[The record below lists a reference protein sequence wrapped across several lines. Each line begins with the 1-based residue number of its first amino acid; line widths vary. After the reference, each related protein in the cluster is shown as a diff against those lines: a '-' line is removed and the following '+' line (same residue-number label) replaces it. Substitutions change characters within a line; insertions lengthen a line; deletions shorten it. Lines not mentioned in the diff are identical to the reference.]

1 MQDDIGLDH
10 LFQRGAEG
18 RDQHGR
24 QVGDE
29 ADRVGQDDFERR
41 AAASTARS
49 VGSSVAN
56 SMSADKTLACVRR
69 LNSVDLPALV

>member
-1 MQDDIGLDH
+1 MHDEVGLDD

-18 RDQHGR
+18 RHQMGR

-29 ADRVGQDDFERR
+29 ADRVGQDRLPAR
-41 AAASTARS
+41 GSLTARM

-56 SMSADKTLACVRR
+56 SRSSAHDAGAA
-69 LNSVDLPALV
+69 SAG